1 MDVTNKDEARAWLRA
16 WRGKPTAGVLRAAIE
31 GTELGI
37 SILQDGPTRDDARG
51 ALAVLRAADPVLAL
65 ETVRAAGYEVSPSG
79 RAYRTVTS
87 AMGGCPV
94 RLHPGHVECR
104 DFLEA
109 HGIQL
114 DHVHPRDWIAPQVPP
129 AASR

>member
-1 MDVTNKDEARAWLRA
+1 MEVTNKDEARAWLRA
-16 WRGKPTAGVLRAAIE
+16 WKGKPTAGILRAAIQ

-37 SILQDGPTRDDARG
+37 SILQDGPTREAARG

-109 HGIQL
+109 HAIQL
-114 DHVHPRDWIAPQVPP
+114 DHVHPRDWAQVPP
-129 AASR
+129 ATRR